1 MQCNALQPLVC
12 LNLKKLP
19 VEQNTKS
26 SNHHQLQ
33 HGAQIEKGDTQ
44 EFEGALCN
52 YYASI
57 FTINA
62 TARLRSLFT
71 NERYICAVM
80 QKQSSQQ
87 AVKSLNSA
95 VHHSESGMGEY
106 DVL

>member
-1 MQCNALQPLVC
+1 MVRK
-12 LNLKKLP
+12 LKR
-19 VEQNTKS
+19 
-26 SNHHQLQ
+26 
-33 HGAQIEKGDTQ
+33 GDTQ

-87 AVKSLNSA
+87 TVKSLNSA

-106 DVL
+106 NVMYNVS

>member
-1 MQCNALQPLVC
+1 MVRK
-12 LNLKKLP
+12 LKR
-19 VEQNTKS
+19 
-26 SNHHQLQ
+26 
-33 HGAQIEKGDTQ
+33 GDTQ

-62 TARLRSLFT
+62 TARLCSLFT
-71 NERYICAVM
+71 NERYINVQYM

-87 AVKSLNSA
+87 TVKSLNSA

-106 DVL
+106 NVMYNVL